1 MPKTGLVLVTSA
13 FLVFLIGLLMV
24 FNTTSAEAIDRA
36 LEVHTFQPLMKQ
48 IIYAALGFFLGVG
61 VYKLGYQN
69 ILRLSPSLMFVGTIF
84 LILVFV
90 PKIGHEIN
98 GAKRWI
104 GFEGFTFQPSE
115 IMKYLIPLYVIDYFQ
130 KNREQIDFRF
140 FIRLLLI
147 LAFPICLIF
156 LEPDNGTTIIL
167 FTTLIVLFFLYK
179 VPFNYWAVPLA
190 VFLLIGVGAASQM
203 PHVKDRIKVYLHP
216 ESDLRGKGHQP
227 YQAKIAAG
235 SGRLFGKGLGQS
247 LQKLNYLPEAR
258 SDYIA
263 AIYAEEFG
271 FLGMLVLISVYM
283 LMAFAGF
290 FIAFSARHRE
300 GFYVASILTFLIA
313 LQAFLNLGV
322 VSGLLPS
329 KGMTLPF
336 FSLGG
341 TALVVNIAA
350 LFLLINIA
358 ILDKRYAA

>member
-1 MPKTGLVLVTSA
+1 
-13 FLVFLIGLLMV
+13 MV
-24 FNTTSAEAIDRA
+24 FNTTSAEAIDRS

-48 IIYAALGFFLGVG
+48 VIYAALGFFMGVG

-69 ILRLSPSLMFVGTIF
+69 ILRLSPSLMFFGTI
-84 LILVFV
+84 LLVLVFV
-90 PKIGHEIN
+90 PKIGLEIN

-104 GFEGFTFQPSE
+104 GFGGVSFQPSE
-115 IMKYLIPLYVIDYFQ
+115 IMKYLIPLYTIDYFQ
-130 KNREQIDFRF
+130 KNREEIDFRF
-140 FIRLLLI
+140 FLRLLLV
-147 LAFPICLIF
+147 LAVPISLIF
-156 LEPDNGTTIIL
+156 LEPDNGTTAIL
-167 FTTLIVLFFLYK
+167 FMSLIVLFFLYK
-179 VPFNYWAVPLA
+179 VPFNYWAVPLS

-203 PHVKDRIKVYLHP
+203 PHVKSRINVYLHP
-216 ESDLRGKGHQP
+216 EIDLRGKGHQP

-271 FLGMLVLISVYM
+271 FLGMLVLISIYM

-290 FIAFSARHRE
+290 FIAFSARNRE

-358 ILDKRYAA
+358 IVDKRYAS